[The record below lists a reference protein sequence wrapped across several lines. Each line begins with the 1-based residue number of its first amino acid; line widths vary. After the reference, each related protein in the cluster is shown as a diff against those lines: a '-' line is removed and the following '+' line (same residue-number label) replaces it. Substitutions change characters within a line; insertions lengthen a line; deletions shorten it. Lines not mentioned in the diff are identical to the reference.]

1 MTVEILINFKK
12 QKVVHTH
19 SKPGRKL
26 YDSYIADGYKRI
38 VHISGFNMSI
48 MHLEAKHKL
57 TRKPAKLA

>member
-1 MTVEILINFKK
+1 MTAEILINFKK

-19 SKPGRKL
+19 SQPGRKL

-57 TRKPAKLA
+57 TKKPAKLA

>member
-1 MTVEILINFKK
+1 MTAEILINFKK
-12 QKVVHTH
+12 QKVVHTY
-19 SKPGRKL
+19 SQPGRKL

-57 TRKPAKLA
+57 TKKPAKLA

>member
-1 MTVEILINFKK
+1 MTAEILINFKK

-19 SKPGRKL
+19 SQPGRKL

-38 VHISGFNMSI
+38 VHISGFNMSF
-48 MHLEAKHKL
+48 MYLEAKHKL